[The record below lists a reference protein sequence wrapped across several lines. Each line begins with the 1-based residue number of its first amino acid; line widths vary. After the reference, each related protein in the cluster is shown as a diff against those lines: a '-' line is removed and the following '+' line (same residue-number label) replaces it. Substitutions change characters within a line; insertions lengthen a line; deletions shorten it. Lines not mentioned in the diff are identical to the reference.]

1 MRYKGAKA
9 RGFHLA
15 KVRIAKVGDVLHDS
29 EAGLANISCVLHAI
43 GKKAGHC
50 DRSPRDA
57 A

>member
-1 MRYKGAKA
+1 MHYRGAKA

-29 EAGLANISCVLHAI
+29 EAGLANMSCVLHAI

-50 DRSPRDA
+50 DGGP
-57 A
+57 